1 MATDPLCI
9 TPKTV
14 VACKLSKVV
23 IAIIYAVN
31 ENLFQPVLTLSAG
44 SGTFVALR
52 LVAAITIIVFGIVVE
67 TFLSFLL
74 SCNIIQLYLMGLKY
88 FIQRFIPQ
96 DSIGNI
102 QFRTGQSGFKF
113 IEGMLSSATSVMR
126 ILYLNIHLTRW
137 LNKPFVRNDFRN
149 GLM

>member
-113 IEGMLSSATSVMR
+113 VEGNVVISHKCNAHF
-126 ILYLNIHLTRW
+126 IFEH
-137 LNKPFVRNDFRN
+137 PFNPLAEQTLRQK
-149 GLM
+149 